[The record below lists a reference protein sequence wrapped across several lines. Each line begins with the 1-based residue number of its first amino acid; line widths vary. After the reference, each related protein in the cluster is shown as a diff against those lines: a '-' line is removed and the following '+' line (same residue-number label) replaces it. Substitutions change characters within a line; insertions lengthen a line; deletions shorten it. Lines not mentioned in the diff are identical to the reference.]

1 MGPGD
6 ATLCQNQ
13 PDNSVVIPLAWGQLY
28 ADTMGIE
35 SLKQSYGAGLIL
47 HIFMGNEV

>member
-1 MGPGD
+1 MEPGD

-13 PDNSVVIPLAWGQLY
+13 PDNSVAIPLAWGQLY

-35 SLKQSYGAGLIL
+35 SLKRCYEGKPTPGM
-47 HIFMGNEV
+47 FTVNEV